1 MMPEI
6 VDKRALKQ
14 CRQKNNKVHLSVWL
28 FLVKV
33 TTEKGLE
40 AENQRLRPC
49 FPLNLF
55 TISCHLTFS
64 EFSDPIYKI

>member
-1 MMPEI
+1 MMLEV
-6 VDKRALKQ
+6 VDKGPLKQ
-14 CRQKNNKVHLSVWL
+14 CRPKNNKVHLSVWL

-49 FPLNLF
+49 FSL
-55 TISCHLTFS
+55 ISCHLTFS